1 MNIFEWLLLVLML
14 EHFKYFLVY
23 LLVEIQQLVHK
34 ISSFP
39 DILYKK
45 GVQKNFSKFTDKNK
59 KQSSTGNLSKDV
71 LKKFAKSGVYF

>member
-1 MNIFEWLLLVLML
+1 MSILEWLLLVIML
-14 EHFKYFLVY
+14 EYFKYFLVY
-23 LLVEIQQLVHK
+23 LLVKIQQLVHK

-71 LKKFAKSGVYF
+71 LKKFAKSVVYF